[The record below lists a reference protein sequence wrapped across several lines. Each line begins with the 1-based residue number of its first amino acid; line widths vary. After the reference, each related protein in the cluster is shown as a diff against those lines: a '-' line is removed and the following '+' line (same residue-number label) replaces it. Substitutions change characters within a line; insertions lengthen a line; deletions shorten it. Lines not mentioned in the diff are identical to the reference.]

1 MRRARE
7 AEAAVAEGRQTSDGG
22 GGGGGGEG
30 GGAAAARV
38 RELEEQVRYAAITS
52 LRAALCR
59 YAAITSLRAAIRI
72 ERLGLPPAAALV

>member
-7 AEAAVAEGRQTSDGG
+7 AEAAVAKGRQTSDGG

-52 LRAALCR
+52 LRAA
-59 YAAITSLRAAIRI
+59 IRI